1 MEKVEEIIKAQLG
14 GRDRGRS
21 KICTEYGR

>member
-1 MEKVEEIIKAQLG
+1 MEKVEEILKAQLG

-21 KICTEYGR
+21 KICAQYGG